1 MISGCLYIFI
11 GRNAEFTGRNY
22 KYILY
27 EDRINVPAKE
37 PTQLNSNMNSK
48 GRINGSQEGNGE
60 LYSKTCL
67 KRPLKDRQNKGLNG
81 KW

>member
-27 EDRINVPAKE
+27 EDRIHVPAKV
-37 PTQLNSNMNSK
+37 PPQLYVNSK
-48 GRINGSQEGNGE
+48 IDIIARTNGSEEENGE
-60 LYSKTCL
+60 FYGVQRTFE
-67 KRPLKDRQNKGLNG
+67 P
-81 KW
+81 